1 MGKKQKQQQK
11 QKQQIEEYPLHE
23 RNFITLTKNAPT
35 TVPDNSN
42 NLNKYQTINVMTYNI
57 LAQCL
62 IHREL
67 YPYCKEKNTLKLSYR
82 SKLFMKEFESLQPD
96 IATFQEVDNFN
107 EIYIKFFINLG
118 YDYKYIKKQ
127 IKEKVYQHGICILW
141 KKEKFSEI
149 QYNGFLFD
157 ESPLVTPTEI
167 TPITGNTGQV
177 LALKFN
183 VNEEDIKK
191 KFSNIENE
199 KLRNLKIEQYKLEN
213 EMGIIISNHHLYW
226 KPNAK
231 YEKLRQ
237 IYVLLNNI
245 YSLKNKIEIEK
256 SINYN
261 SVCEEINKIE
271 SAVERKHLNKWP
283 VLMCGDFNTT
293 PDQALYKLIT
303 EHKLTESECQ
313 DLEPI
318 IENDVKV
325 TSDLLS
331 TTYLI
336 EKIKEFPI
344 GKSSYGS
351 YRDNDPNH
359 TINPNWNNKIE
370 YFKGEPTYTTYCT
383 WKGTLD
389 YVFLMDDNKFKYN
402 DKNISE
408 NFKDISF
415 QPTYLTVRKNLNIPN
430 SNLLEPG
437 LPNLSYPSDHIGLM
451 NEIDIF
457 H

>member
-82 SKLFMKEFESLQPD
+82 
-96 IATFQEVDNFN
+96 
-107 EIYIKFFINLG
+107 

-283 VLMCGDFNTT
+283 VLMCDFNTT

-344 GKSSYGS
+344 
-351 YRDNDPNH
+351 
-359 TINPNWNNKIE
+359 
-370 YFKGEPTYTTYCT
+370 GEPTYTTYCT

-437 LPNLSYPSDHIGLM
+437 LPNLSYPSDHICLM